1 MTRQL
6 LVLQRNNESFF
17 TCVSTPPINKAKMK
31 KFESLDS
38 ASV

>member
-6 LVLQRNNESFF
+6 LVLQINNESFF
-17 TCVSTPPINKAKMK
+17 TCVSTPINKAKIK
-31 KFESLDS
+31 NFESVDS